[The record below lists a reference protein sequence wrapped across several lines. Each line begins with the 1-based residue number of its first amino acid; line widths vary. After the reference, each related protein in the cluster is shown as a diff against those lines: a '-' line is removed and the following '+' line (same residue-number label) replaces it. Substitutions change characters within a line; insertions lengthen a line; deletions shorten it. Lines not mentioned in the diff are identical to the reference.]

1 MCYGAKTLQ
10 LRGNWVAPRERSAM
24 EIVQRPSAVLLLTA
38 AMILAAV
45 SSSHAEMGVA
55 PVIGD
60 GAYQNAPR
68 SPAGDFHS
76 QGRIESAQAD
86 TPAAAPPPADTAPAA
101 TPPGSAKPQDGK
113 PADNSGTAPANA
125 NVAPVNQAVFP
136 TAVDPKYIHELGP
149 LGRLRTCAD
158 QFTANKATNSNGGM
172 KWIDRSGGY
181 YLQCS
186 RRLKG

>member
-10 LRGNWVAPRERSAM
+10 LHGNWVAPGERSVM
-24 EIVQRPSAVLLLTA
+24 EIVQRRSAVLLLTA
-38 AMILAAV
+38 AIIFTGV
-45 SSSHAEMGVA
+45 VYSRAETRMA
-55 PVIGD
+55 LVIGD
-60 GAYQNAPR
+60 GAYQNAPQ
-68 SPAGDFHS
+68 SPVGDFRS
-76 QGRIESAQAD
+76 QGKIEGAQAD
-86 TPAAAPPPADTAPAA
+86 TPAAPPPADTPAA
-101 TPPGSAKPQDGK
+101 TPPPGPAKPLDGK
-113 PADNSGTAPANA
+113 PADNSSTAPANA
-125 NVAPVNQAVFP
+125 NVAPVKQAVFP

-158 QFTANKATNSNGGM
+158 QFTANKATNANGGM

>member
-1 MCYGAKTLQ
+1 
-10 LRGNWVAPRERSAM
+10 M
-24 EIVQRPSAVLLLTA
+24 EIVQRRSAVLLLTA

-45 SSSHAEMGVA
+45 SYSHAEMVA

-60 GAYQNAPR
+60 GAYQNAPQ
-68 SPAGDFHS
+68 SPVGDFHS

-86 TPAAAPPPADTAPAA
+86 TPAAPPPGDTPPA
-101 TPPGSAKPQDGK
+101 TPPPGPAKPQDGK
-113 PADNSGTAPANA
+113 PADNSGIAPAKA